1 MKAGSYEAS
10 VTLAAGLAGF
20 AIAGRLVGVWLSAGF
35 AIEAEI
41 LYLAGVFLDLTLLRW
56 LGSIGFV
63 FSLARLAAYN
73 ANSEQVFSVADS
85 KFIQSWTPVAL
96 FHAALFYINRLLR
109 KPNVIYSS
117 LAAALVAGVLA
128 QELPGRFIGTG
139 WLVFAAILFEI
150 GLRKLQSEFRFQAH
164 VLATGG
170 VIAGISFHLLR
181 AWAHPWIPLACALV
195 LVYALMLRRR
205 SAPALPNTE
214 KKRFDMAAGAATTAL
229 ALLLVWRLAPEHYKG
244 VFSVY
249 LRARVIEWAHRPA
262 GRSCPFLVY
271 HDGYRFRHRDRRRI
285 YALLKARSGLRLD
298 FVRGR
303 SALPLF
309 FL

>member
-1 MKAGSYEAS
+1 MKRALRS
-10 VTLAAGLAGF
+10 VCNACRRF
-20 AIAGRLVGVWLSAGF
+20 GRVCDCRPPGRRVGLSAGF

-41 LYLAGVFLDLTLLRW
+41 LYLAGVFLDLALLRW

-63 FSLARLAAYN
+63 FSLARLAAYD

-85 KFIQSWTPVAL
+85 KFIHSWTPVAL

-117 LAAALVAGVLA
+117 LAAALVDGVLA

-150 GLRKLQSEFRFQAH
+150 GLRKLQSEFRFQAY

-170 VIAGISFHLLR
+170 VIAGISFHVLR

-205 SAPALPNTE
+205 SAPQALPNTE
-214 KKRFDMAAGAATTAL
+214 KKWFDMAAGAATTVL
-229 ALLLVWRLAPEHYKG
+229 ALLLVWRLAAG
-244 VFSVY
+244 ALQGSVFLY
-249 LRARVIEWAHRPA
+249 LGARVI
-262 GRSCPFLVY
+262 
-271 HDGYRFRHRDRRRI
+271 
-285 YALLKARSGLRLD
+285 
-298 FVRGR
+298 
-303 SALPLF
+303 
-309 FL
+309 